1 MYLKKT
7 SLHNVSNSLGFIIHI
22 TLLIVEI
29 DGIQIELNSDNLLIT
44 MNGIEGFAFSGDGE
58 IGVVLNTTMTEEL
71 IEEGY
76 LREILSKIQT
86 TRKESGFEVLDRINI
101 FVTGN
106 DELLEKFKKFE
117 DIIKK
122 DTLADNII
130 YDNQDKDYLDIVIN
144 GEDLKL
150 KLEVVK

>member
-1 MYLKKT
+1 M
-7 SLHNVSNSLGFIIHI
+7 I
-22 TLLIVEI
+22 
-29 DGIQIELNSDNLLIT
+29 
-44 MNGIEGFAFSGDGE
+44 IEGFAFSGDGE

-106 DELLEKFKKFE
+106 DNLLEKFKKFDE
-117 DIIKK
+117 TIKK

-130 YDNQDKDYLDIVIN
+130 YDNQDKEYLDVVIN